1 MDVVAVLTE
10 SIDAGAYWRKLKERL
25 KKEGNETVTNFHSLK
40 MIAAD
45 GKMLLTDFAR
55 TEQLLWLVQSIPSPK
70 AEPFIMWLAKVG
82 NKRISEVQDPEIT
95 FERAMETYLKI
106 GYSTNWINQ
115 RLKSISPQGADGRM
129 ENLWYKKGAG
139 ICDTN

>member
-1 MDVVAVLTE
+1 
-10 SIDAGAYWRKLKERL
+10 
-25 KKEGNETVTNFHSLK
+25 
-40 MIAAD
+40 
-45 GKMLLTDFAR
+45 
-55 TEQLLWLVQSIPSPK
+55 
-70 AEPFIMWLAKVG
+70 MWLAKVG

-129 ENLWYKKGAG
+129 GNPWYKKGAG